1 MRVCS
6 HASLVI
12 QLNIQSV
19 FNDQRTLICNT
30 KKIKQHKLPLKFKA
44 YYFGSALTG
53 GGKSLTFKMA
63 VRTYSLW
70 AGLCP
75 EKLVKLNKTKTNY
88 LLGKF

>member
-1 MRVCS
+1 MQYK
-6 HASLVI
+6 I
-12 QLNIQSV
+12 MKQL
-19 FNDQRTLICNT
+19 
-30 KKIKQHKLPLKFKA
+30 KLPLEFKA

-53 GGKSLTFKMA
+53 AGKSLTFKLA